1 MPPQR
6 KEKPHQH
13 FWYEDFRGYDAM
25 AEKRQEP
32 AFTVTDRR
40 SFTEDGELRKNAP
53 KEAET
58 PKIATE
64 TAATPPQ
71 APVPVKENAPAVA
84 SSAAPPADANGIA
97 EQDMP
102 APPTADE
109 QQAQANAY
117 RESSKELDSRVELSG
132 RSAKEFE
139 MTFER
144 FLASLYMTAMLQLG
158 LMQEPGGQPRID
170 IIGARQTIDTLALVG
185 EKTKGNL
192 NPTEETFLQNSLYEV
207 RMAYVEVTNA
217 LSRPPQ
223 PPVATG
229 TGGR

>member
-1 MPPQR
+1 
-6 KEKPHQH
+6 
-13 FWYEDFRGYDAM
+13 M

-40 SFTEDGELRKNAP
+40 SFTEDGELRKDAP
-53 KEAET
+53 KDVET
-58 PKIATE
+58 PKVATE
-64 TAATPPQ
+64 VAAKTAATPTP
-71 APVPVKENAPAVA
+71 APATVKENAPAVA
-84 SSAAPPADANGIA
+84 SSTASQAEADGIS
-97 EQDMP
+97 EQNMP

-192 NPTEETFLQNSLYEV
+192 NPIEETFLQNSLYEV
-207 RMAYVEVTNA
+207 RMAYVEVTNT